1 MKEKKIKKWKLRTKP
16 RGDKDASCP
25 YCGVIIVR
33 PHDTEITA
41 ESGFFGGECSC
52 GAIFVYDETGG
63 HGGEAIV
70 EVMTAGCGGDWDVAW
85 SLEPDVDYKQ
95 ITVSYDE
102 RAHRIS
108 EPGDQYQPAGQL
120 YFFKRLSK

>member
-1 MKEKKIKKWKLRTKP
+1 MTGKRTRKWKERTTP
-16 RGDKDASCP
+16 RGSKEASCP
-25 YCGVIIVR
+25 FCGLMLAR
-33 PHDTEITA
+33 PQDVEITA
-41 ESGFFGGECSC
+41 VSGFRGGECPC
-52 GAIFVYDETGG
+52 GAIFLFDETGG
-63 HGGEAIV
+63 HGGEALV

-108 EPGDQYQPAGQL
+108 EPGDQYQPAGKL
-120 YFFKRLSK
+120 FFFKRLIK